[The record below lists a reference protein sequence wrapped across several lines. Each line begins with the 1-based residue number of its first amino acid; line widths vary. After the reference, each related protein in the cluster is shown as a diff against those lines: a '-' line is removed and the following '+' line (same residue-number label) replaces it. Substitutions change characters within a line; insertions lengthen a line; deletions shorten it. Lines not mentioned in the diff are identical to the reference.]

1 MKEPLHRRQS
11 CQAWWPTG
19 GVCVIRPVLGPVTDM
34 KGSSTMK
41 NIAIN
46 AVTAIVL
53 SLATLGSAGAAVAAP
68 SVPPNASDTISA
80 LQHSGYTVIVTKT
93 GAAPLSAC
101 RVGAIRPGPTRS
113 RTDSGPPAA
122 RHDLLTPPH
131 SHPRYLHP

>member
-1 MKEPLHRRQS
+1 
-11 CQAWWPTG
+11 
-19 GVCVIRPVLGPVTDM
+19 
-34 KGSSTMK
+34 MK

-68 SVPPNASDTISA
+68 SAPPNASDTISA

-101 RVGAIRPGPTRS
+101 RVSAIRPGQTRS
-113 RTDSGPPAA
+113 RTDSGAPGAGN
-122 RHDLLTPPH
+122 DLIATVE
-131 SHPRYLHP
+131 SRTVYLDAEC